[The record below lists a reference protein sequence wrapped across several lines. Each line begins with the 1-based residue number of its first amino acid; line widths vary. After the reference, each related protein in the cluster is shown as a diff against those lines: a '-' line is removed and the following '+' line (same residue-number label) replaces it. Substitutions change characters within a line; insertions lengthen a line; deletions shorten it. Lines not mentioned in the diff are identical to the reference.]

1 MNASCT
7 YFTVKADNEM
17 KKKNSV
23 SKIIIAA
30 VCVLVVCLVAFLAV
44 ELATELSQ
52 SKTGKE
58 VTVEQMQAVI
68 DKDFAELPATIA
80 YGTKEIY
87 KNMTVS
93 VNSVEYGIERDV
105 ILNCSYS
112 TLNVAEVLSNEKI
125 NSILCEV
132 YDFYLEQKGS
142 VNATAIQ
149 IEFEEKVID
158 VIKSAK
164 KIEGETQIRVYQMD
178 DGSFHTYFSD
188 EVLNTVFGGLLSVQ
202 EAVEGTRSI
211 IRDGNEISIE
221 NLNTLRTGII
231 NIIDFKNYDTEKPNT
246 SGWLLSWISDFT
258 SEFKRNFVDDD
269 IWKYIWHGL
278 ITTLELTGCSLFLG
292 IILGLFIATVRVT
305 HDKTGSLPILNAIS
319 KAYLSVIRGTPIMV
333 QLLIIYFVILAPLDV
348 NKFLS
353 AVICFGINS
362 GAYVAEIIRGGIES
376 VDGGQNE
383 AGRSLGLNY
392 IQTMIYVIIPQAFKT
407 VLPSLANEFIT
418 LLKETSVAFYIGV
431 ADLTQAGI
439 RIRSITFSN
448 FMPLVAIALVYLAL
462 VLILT
467 KLVGILEKELKKSE
481 R

>member
-1 MNASCT
+1 
-7 YFTVKADNEM
+7 M
-17 KKKNSV
+17 KNKNSV
-23 SKIIIAA
+23 SKIIIAI
-30 VCVLVVCLVAFLAV
+30 VCVLVVALVGYLGV
-44 ELATELSQ
+44 ELGMELSQ
-52 SKTGKE
+52 SKTGTE

-68 DKDFAELPATIA
+68 DKDIAALPATIA

-87 KNMTVS
+87 QNMEIK
-93 VNSVEYGIERDV
+93 VNSIEYGIERDV

-112 TLNVAEVLSNEKI
+112 TLNVAEVFTTEKI
-125 NSILCEV
+125 NSILSEV
-132 YDFYLEQKGS
+132 YDYYLAQKGS

-164 KIEGETQIRVYQMD
+164 KIEGETEIKVYQMD
-178 DGSFHTYFSD
+178 DGSFRTYYSD
-188 EVLNTVFGGLLSVQ
+188 ETLNTVFGGLLSVQ
-202 EAVEGTRSI
+202 EALKGMDTI
-211 IRDGNEISIE
+211 IREGNEIDIK

-231 NIIDFKNYDTEKPNT
+231 NVIDFKNYDAEKPNT
-246 SGWLLSWISDFT
+246 AGWLLSWLSDFVD
-258 SEFKRNFVDDD
+258 EFKRNFVEDDM
-269 IWKYIWHGL
+269 WKYIWNGL
-278 ITTLELTGCSLFLG
+278 ITTLELTGCSLLLGIFLG
-292 IILGLFIATVRVT
+292 LLIATVRVT
-305 HDKTGSLPILNAIS
+305 HDKTGSLPILNTIA
-319 KAYLSVIRGTPIMV
+319 KWYLSIIRGTPIMV

-392 IQTMIYVIIPQAFKT
+392 IQTMVYIIIPQAFKT

-448 FMPLVAIALVYLAL
+448 FMPLIAIALVYLVL

-467 KLVGILEKELKKSE
+467 KLVGMLEKKLKQSE